1 MSPAMKLLNLACA
14 LVLVA
19 SALLV
24 WQINRQT
31 RLCADDYLYSHK
43 FDPGF
48 AGGDF
53 SGLDYEKIESFPDY
67 VQSLSQLYN
76 TLTGR
81 IVPHAILQVI
91 LLLPGWVFDI
101 LNTLALFVLTFLYT
115 TWFTGRKHPA
125 RLALWLLATMLW
137 YLSISL
143 SKRNFYLP
151 AFSINYLWTQ
161 VILFLFLI
169 PLRRL
174 IQEDHRAG
182 GKLQAL
188 ILLFY
193 GIIVGATN
201 EPAIPGVLLALG
213 LWGLLAFIKSP
224 KSLPLW
230 YYTATAG
237 LLTGFIFMFLAP
249 GNSGR
254 AAYESANAGTG
265 GIGFNLS
272 NLGAILRDI
281 TASIPALCLGL
292 WGIFGLRKQVFS
304 AGWRSYLFLVLA
316 LGGTLFALFFAP
328 IYSNRMSILYAGYI
342 LILSLSLFTLRSGS
356 KPLVLAF
363 CLLLGLLP
371 FGYRLSSDFI
381 WAQRSEGE
389 HRLFVQQL
397 KACPQDSCLVNP
409 RAYSESL
416 TRENWAE
423 AVASYYGKEYLGVES
438 AFAAENLAL
447 RRLASYRL
455 IEGSKPSITGLG
467 YVNHDPFTRTLY
479 VILDKASLD
488 YSPWDARIAIKS
500 ADLPPFLQPLAW
512 RIPSS
517 LLYNLLASIIIHR
530 PQEVLVTEDQVI
542 YAIAMPIED
551 GEDDILALGWKIQG
565 KTVGRLFLSDI
576 QFR

>member
-1 MSPAMKLLNLACA
+1 MSPALKILNLVCA
-14 LVLVA
+14 VLLVA
-19 SALLV
+19 SAVLV
-24 WQINRQT
+24 WQTNRQT
-31 RLCADDYLYSHK
+31 RLCADDYLYCHK

-48 AGGDF
+48 AGEDP
-53 SGLDYEKIESFPDY
+53 SGIDYERIDSFPDY
-67 VQSLSQLYN
+67 VQSLSQLYM

-91 LLLPGWVFDI
+91 LLLPGWVFDL
-101 LNTLALFVLTFLYT
+101 LNTLALFALTFLYT

-125 RLALWLLATMLW
+125 RLALWLLSTMLW
-137 YLSISL
+137 YLSITL

-174 IQEDHRAG
+174 IQEERRTG
-182 GKLQAL
+182 GVVQAA
-188 ILLFY
+188 ILLFC

-213 LWGLLAFIKSP
+213 LWGLLAFIRSP

-237 LLTGFIFMFLAP
+237 LMMGFIFMFLAP

-254 AAYESANAGTG
+254 AAYESTHAGTG

-272 NLGAILRDI
+272 NLGAILRDL
-281 TASIPALCLGL
+281 TASIPAICLGL
-292 WGIFGLRKQVFS
+292 WGIFGLRKQEFS
-304 AGWRSYLFLVLA
+304 AGWRNYLFLVLA

-328 IYSNRMSILYAGYI
+328 IYSNRMSILYTGYI
-342 LILSLSLFTLRSGS
+342 LILGLSFFAVRWGK
-356 KPLVLAF
+356 KPLVLSI
-363 CLLLGLLP
+363 CLLLALIP
-371 FGYRLSSDFI
+371 FGYRLRSDYI

-389 HRLFVQQL
+389 YQLFLQQVR
-397 KACPQDSCLVNP
+397 ACPQDSCLVNP

-423 AVASYYGKEYLGVES
+423 AVASYYGKDYLGVKS
-438 AFAAENLAL
+438 AFSVENQAIWKNASYHLEESSNLAL
-447 RRLASYRL
+447 LALRF
-455 IEGSKPSITGLG
+455 
-467 YVNHDPFTRTLY
+467 VNHDPFTRTLY
-479 VILDKASLD
+479 VILDKDGLGF
-488 YSPWDARIAIKS
+488 SPDEARIAVKT
-500 ADLPPFLQPLAW
+500 ADLPHFAQSWAW
-512 RIPSS
+512 SIPSQV
-517 LLYNLLASIIIHR
+517 LYNLLPSVIIHR
-530 PQEVLVTEDQVI
+530 PQELFVNEDYVV

-551 GEDDILALGWKIQG
+551 GRDDILALGFKVQG
-565 KTVGRLFLSDI
+565 KTVGRLFLSDLG
-576 QFR
+576 FR